1 MALDK
6 FKLPRDDWY
15 DMVSTD
21 QETGEIIGRIYK
33 EALIENFNALESK
46 FNELSSL
53 TAYEAQIP
61 DFATYDYEDVTLD
74 SELNKVVNLKS
85 FLTIMDLIG
94 VPLDISFSGK
104 ICKKISYYDNNMK
117 LHTITNQTI
126 EDLGVDDKV
135 HVVLDTATDT
145 VYATADVSNL
155 SGKFLIGVYENGI
168 IYNVNSKNLLD
179 INILTHLCDMSV
191 ETKNFGTIPRDM
203 IPTNLTI
210 NGRAVGAWGRESNG
224 AWASDVVLSDIGRI
238 SE

>member
-15 DMVSTD
+15 DTVSTD
-21 QETGEIIGRIYK
+21 KETGEIIGRIYK

-53 TAYEAQIP
+53 TAYKTQIP

-74 SELNKVVNLKS
+74 SESNKVVNLKS
-85 FLTIMDLIG
+85 FLTIMDLVG

-126 EDLGVDDKV
+126 
-135 HVVLDTATDT
+135 
-145 VYATADVSNL
+145 
-155 SGKFLIGVYENGI
+155 
-168 IYNVNSKNLLD
+168 
-179 INILTHLCDMSV
+179 
-191 ETKNFGTIPRDM
+191 
-203 IPTNLTI
+203 
-210 NGRAVGAWGRESNG
+210 
-224 AWASDVVLSDIGRI
+224 
-238 SE
+238 